1 MSIMTSLVHCGN
13 KIYESASALIRL
25 RYVMSSLRSDLDG
38 YSRQDKFTYFKIILI
53 TQVKIL
59 NWMLKHLN
67 NQA

>member
-53 TQVKIL
+53 TQV
-59 NWMLKHLN
+59 
-67 NQA
+67 

>member
-1 MSIMTSLVHCGN
+1 MAIMTSLVLCGN

-53 TQVKIL
+53 TQVQIA
-59 NWMLKHLN
+59 
-67 NQA
+67 QPPSI